1 MKQITIR
8 AARVNSELTQ
18 AEMAE
23 KLGISL
29 SLYQDIETGARPIK
43 PMELYA
49 FCHITG
55 FAEHDI
61 KLPVVS
67 SKSEQTEAT

>member
-1 MKQITIR
+1 MKQVSIR

-18 AEMAE
+18 LEMAE

-43 PMELYA
+43 ALELYA

>member
-1 MKQITIR
+1 MQQITIR

-18 AEMAE
+18 AEMAD

-29 SLYQDIETGARPIK
+29 SLYQDIENGVRDIK
-43 PMELYA
+43 PVELFA
-49 FCHITG
+49 LCHVTG
-55 FAEHDI
+55 FTEAEI
-61 KLPVVS
+61 KLPTMS